1 MQCII
6 DYIGLQVCA
15 NQDAPVSGLYINTLP
30 GITLE
35 SIEKIAG
42 PDQVTYAGVWR
53 DAQAEAAIRF
63 KIDFIAALNK
73 CYTINR
79 HCDYEDMICD
89 NVESL
94 TNAWRYLLGN
104 QLMIFRLYSTRLN
117 RFTTIDA
124 KKAEELKD
132 FYQIEYEKS
141 LMQAI
146 DFIDVSGCCNTQCTN
161 NPERV
166 IWLP

>member
-1 MQCII
+1 MQCLI
-6 DYIGLQVCA
+6 DYIGLQACA
-15 NQDAPVSGLYINTLP
+15 NQTAPVSGLYINTLP

-35 SIEKIAG
+35 SIEKIAE
-42 PDQVTYAGVWR
+42 PEQVTYVGVWH
-53 DAQAEAAIRF
+53 DAQAEAAVRF

-89 NVESL
+89 NLEAL

-117 RFTTIDA
+117 RFTTVDA

-132 FYQIEYEKS
+132 FYQVEYEKA
-141 LMQAI
+141 LTQAI
-146 DFIDVSGCCNTQCTN
+146 DFIDVSSCCDTNCTN
-161 NPERV
+161 NPER
-166 IWLP
+166 IIFLP